1 MSVRSIAA
9 REMWRLMLRGVR
21 VVWLSSL
28 IWVATN
34 IGGVAPISQAAEP
47 PPPPDTSERAPLP
60 EYGTIVGKVTQTMD
74 VPQYTYVEIDT
85 GKGLIWAAGPVT
97 PVKVGD
103 TVEVANGIPMINF
116 HSTALDRTFE
126 NIVLAPAIEVK

>member
-1 MSVRSIAA
+1 MERFMLQGFRIAG
-9 REMWRLMLRGVR
+9 LI
-21 VVWLSSL
+21 SL
-28 IWVATN
+28 IWIAAEV
-34 IGGVAPISQAAEP
+34 GVVAPSTLAAEP
-47 PPPPDTSERAPLP
+47 SPAPDISERAPIAKH
-60 EYGTIVGKVTQTMD
+60 GAIVGKVTQTMD

-103 TVEVANGIPMINF
+103 TVEVVNGIPMVNF

-126 NIVLAPAIEVK
+126 KIVLAPAIEVK